1 VIAGL
6 SLDPLYRAV
15 GWLLAVFYS
24 IPPHSLG
31 VSIIVLTIVVMAVQF
46 PLIRTQTRSMIQMQR
61 VQPELKKIQQKYKDD
76 RQKQNEELLK
86 FYQENKINP
95 AAGCLPLLITL
106 PIGLAVFRTFREG
119 VQKHLPKTG
128 AFDRLYTDIC
138 TIHGHYYASTADCTK
153 ALGGKS
159 PVGAPL
165 TAHYTKGQTPPTF
178 RFLGMNLNWSA
189 REVQT
194 QLSGEYLHWIPY
206 FLLIGLVILSG
217 WYQVRQ
223 TQARQLKQGG
233 APANAQMQTLTKI
246 FPIFFGFISYGLN
259 AATTIYFFISNA
271 WRIGQQHFVL
281 NKMYE
286 EGFGQGASGS
296 APAKPKPIPDNGSNG
311 NAKKPPVD
319 EAADAESP
327 QNRQPNRRK
336 QRKKR

>member
-6 SLDPLYRAV
+6 SLDPLYRV
-15 GWLLAVFYS
+15 MGWLLAFFYTV
-24 IPPHSLG
+24 PPHSLG
-31 VSIIVLTIVVMAVQF
+31 ISIILLTIVVMAVQF

-95 AAGCLPLLITL
+95 AAGCLPLIITL

-128 AFDRLYTDIC
+128 AFNRLYTDIC
-138 TIHGHYYASTADCTK
+138 TVKGHYYAATKSCTAALSGNTK
-153 ALGGKS
+153 NPLVVS
-159 PVGAPL
+159 P
-165 TAHYTKGQTPPTF
+165 YYYSKGETPPTF

-194 QLSGEYLHWIPY
+194 QLSGQYLHWIPY
-206 FLLIGLVILSG
+206 FLLIALVILSG

-223 TQARQLKQGG
+223 TQARQLRSGG
-233 APANAQMQTLTKI
+233 APANQQMQALTKI
-246 FPIFFGFISYGLN
+246 FPILFGFISYGLN
-259 AATTIYFFISNA
+259 AATTIYFFVSNA

-286 EGFGQGASGS
+286 EGFGSPGGTV
-296 APAKPKPIPDNGSNG
+296 AKPKTTPNPGGSG
-311 NAKKPPVD
+311 AAKKVPAEDPPA
-319 EAADAESP
+319 EAPALRP
-327 QNRQPNRRK
+327 PNRRK

>member
-6 SLDPLYRAV
+6 SLDPLYRV
-15 GWLLAVFYS
+15 MGFILAFFYKV
-24 IPPHSLG
+24 PPHSLG
-31 VSIIVLTIVVMAVQF
+31 ISIILLTIVVMAVQF

-119 VQKHLPKTG
+119 VQKHLPTSGPFKS
-128 AFDRLYTDIC
+128 LYTDMCGSKTVKQC
-138 TIHGHYYASTADCTK
+138 TTYLDHYPK
-153 ALGGKS
+153 GK
-159 PVGAPL
+159 
-165 TAHYTKGQTPPTF
+165 TPPVF

-194 QLSGEYLHWIPY
+194 QLSGQYLHWIPY
-206 FLLIGLVILSG
+206 FVLIALVILSG

-246 FPIFFGFISYGLN
+246 FPIIFGFISYGLN
-259 AATTIYFFISNA
+259 AATTIYFFVSNA

-286 EGFGQGASGS
+286 EGFGASGGTT
-296 APAKPKPIPDNGSNG
+296 AKPKTPSNPDSGA
-311 NAKKPPVD
+311 AKKPAEEEPPAA
-319 EAADAESP
+319 EAP
-327 QNRQPNRRK
+327 RQPNRRK
-336 QRKKR
+336 QRKRR

>member
-1 VIAGL
+1 MIAGL
-6 SLDPLYRAV
+6 SLDPLYRV
-15 GWLLAVFYS
+15 MGWLLAFFYTV
-24 IPPHSLG
+24 PPHSLG
-31 VSIIVLTIVVMAVQF
+31 ISIILLTIVVMAVQF

-95 AAGCLPLLITL
+95 AAGCLPLIITL

-119 VQKHLPKTG
+119 VQKHLPRTG
-128 AFDRLYTDIC
+128 TFNRLYTDIC
-138 TIHGHYYASTADCTK
+138 TVKGHYYPSTK
-153 ALGGKS
+153 ACTAALSGNTKS
-159 PVGAPL
+159 PLVVQP
-165 TAHYTKGQTPPTF
+165 YYYSKGQTPPTF

-194 QLSGEYLHWIPY
+194 QLSGQYLHWIPY
-206 FLLIGLVILSG
+206 FILIALVILSG

-223 TQARQLKQGG
+223 TQAKQLQRGG
-233 APANAQMQTLTKI
+233 APANQQMQAITKI
-246 FPIFFGFISYGLN
+246 FPIIFGFISYGLN
-259 AATTIYFFISNA
+259 AATTIYFFVSNA

-286 EGFGQGASGS
+286 EGFGAAGGTA
-296 APAKPKPIPDNGSNG
+296 AKPKPTTPGNGG
-311 NAKKPPVD
+311 GAAKKPP
-319 EAADAESP
+319 AEELP
-327 QNRQPNRRK
+327 PAEEMPRQPNRRK